1 MRNHLVLSIL
11 FISLSHL
18 SLSAQ
23 KELVK
28 EAGSYDAIHLG
39 GPFEVTLVEGKEGRI
54 VFDGNA
60 EDLEKV
66 TYKIKNGALYIG
78 MEKTRFWGSWNM
90 KTEKIVVEIPV
101 EEINELTIS
110 GSGKVSGSI
119 PETADLKL
127 AISGSGNLFVKTDV
141 ERLGCAISGSG
152 DINASGRA
160 DEIKISI
167 SGSGNVN
174 TTEIAAESVKVR
186 IAGSGDAKIYATEQL
201 DVSIAGS
208 GDVQYKGN
216 PKNISQS
223 VAGSGKIRSF

>member
-1 MRNHLVLSIL
+1 MRNYLVLSIL
-11 FISLSHL
+11 FIGLGHL
-18 SLSAQ
+18 SLTAQ
-23 KELVK
+23 KEVVK
-28 EAGSYDAIHLG
+28 QAGSYDAIHLG
-39 GPFEVTLVEGKEGRI
+39 GPFEVTLVEGTEGRI

-90 KTEKIVVEIPV
+90 KTEKIFVEIPV

-119 PETADLKL
+119 PETTDLKL

-141 ERLGCAISGSG
+141 ERLECAISGSG

-160 DEIKISI
+160 SEVKVSI

-174 TTEIAAESVKVR
+174 TSEIASESVKVR
-186 IAGSGDAKIYATEQL
+186 IAGSGDATIQATEHL
-201 DVSIAGS
+201 DVTIAGS
-208 GDVQYKGN
+208 GDVKYKGN